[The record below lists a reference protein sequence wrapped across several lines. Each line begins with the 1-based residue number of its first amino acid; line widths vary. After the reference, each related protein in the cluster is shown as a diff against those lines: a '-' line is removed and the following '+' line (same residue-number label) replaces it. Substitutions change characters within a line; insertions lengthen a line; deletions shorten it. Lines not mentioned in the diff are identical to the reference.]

1 GTGDF
6 NFAVDEAYLVKNGKI
21 DKPLRGATLIGN
33 GATTIQ
39 HIDKVGNNLGHGAG
53 MCGAS
58 SGMLPV
64 NVGQPMVRVSEITV
78 GGTEAKEVNKEHFNK
93 RLFDEG
99 EKFGFTEIE
108 LYYEQNETL
117 LSELYEGEVDGY
129 ESSSVQGASV
139 RGLYN
144 GKTGYAYTEKLDDD
158 SVQFLL
164 KNAAENAELI
174 ENEPEELFTGNAG
187 YED

>member
-1 GTGDF
+1 IEQF
-6 NFAVDEAYLVKNGKI
+6 K
-21 DKPLRGATLIGN
+21 
-33 GATTIQ
+33 Q
-39 HIDKVGNNLGHGAG
+39 
-53 MCGAS
+53 
-58 SGMLPV
+58 
-64 NVGQPMVRVSEITV
+64 
-78 GGTEAKEVNKEHFNK
+78 

-99 EKFGFTEIE
+99 EKLGFTELE

-117 LSELYEGEVDGY
+117 LIELYEGEVDGY
-129 ESSSVQGASV
+129 ESSTVQGASV

-174 ENEPEELFTGNAG
+174 ENEPEELFTGNAR
-187 YED
+187 YEDVEFYTSKLDEDRKSTRLNSSHVSISYAVFC